1 MLANAVSSAVE
12 RLYAAV
18 PAAGERVA
26 VSRVAAV
33 SAIARLKP
41 AGEED
46 VDRDAEVREE
56 RDRVQ
61 HRQALTRG
69 VLAVFEASTTAD
81 TLGAGIDGSSAVDGV
96 ERPAAEANLPDPQL
110 EAAILRFIHTMF
122 RSLADA
128 EPEGTGVQPAADK
141 PAGPTDS
148 REALSARIESLAQRF
163 AEASDDLGDAAD
175 VEADNANPGD
185 PARLPASFGQATE
198 ATAPARPDSR
208 LQEAYAE
215 VVQAL
220 NANIGSAGGDGSRQ
234 PQATRA
240 ELASMM
246 QRLALAMH
254 GSPPIDPGLPTR
266 GGLLSARA

>member
-12 RLYAAV
+12 RLYAAG
-18 PAAGERVA
+18 PAAGERSA

-41 AGEED
+41 AGEEE

-61 HRQALTRG
+61 NRQALTRG

-81 TLGAGIDGSSAVDGV
+81 TLGAGIDGRSAVDGV
-96 ERPAAEANLPDPQL
+96 ERSGAEANLPDPQL

-128 EPEGTGVQPAADK
+128 EPEGIGVQPATDK
-141 PAGPTDS
+141 PAAPADS
-148 REALSARIESLAQRF
+148 REALSARIENLALRF
-163 AEASDDLGDAAD
+163 AEAPDELGDAAEVDAD
-175 VEADNANPGD
+175 VAKPGD
-185 PARLPASFGQATE
+185 PARLPSSFGQSTE
-198 ATAPARPDSR
+198 VAAPSRPDSR
-208 LQEAYAE
+208 LQQAYAE

-220 NANIGSAGGDGSRQ
+220 NANLGSAGGEGSRQ
-234 PQATRA
+234 TQATRA
-240 ELASMM
+240 ELVSMM

-254 GSPPIDPGLPTR
+254 GATPIDPGLPTR